1 MEFTTSRDFCN
12 KFASQF
18 TLGNPYP
25 LEDFLDNFDE
35 VMPQI
40 EFSENESLMDT
51 FKKYYRV
58 IGGHST
64 AYGGTYHPHYLFDL
78 IKDPGNFTG
87 FDFIE
92 NTLRH
97 QGSLYTQTY
106 YCIIFMIEILNREED
121 AISSESARI
130 SLSHQIYFENYIFQ
144 PLIRNYIDGARPEF
158 IYNTRPPS
166 RFSQSSEGKELEMLK
181 DKVGKEIVSLVKFH
195 FCRLKDKLVEK
206 CMKEEITPTRALW
219 LTFVPL
225 TFEELFNIIT
235 NIENKYIRSSL
246 FFVAGFQKLFK
257 IRDLSK
263 NIIENN
269 AFDIGL
275 QATEYN
281 KYRKENQI
289 TFYDNNNNFEFKEFS
304 KDGISKF
311 YKFIFRSEDER
322 DKFSKKFNKMR
333 TSKITNED
341 YEIFNKY
348 YSTSYE
354 SNYTFYPFQNFG
366 SYLIKNWMTGF
377 SCSLELIDTQ
387 FSNVAEEYKNY
398 YKDNNCKTHHFISEN
413 EENEL
418 VNYFNNKLFTRRDFM
433 SELLVSLDSS
443 PNKKAKY
450 N

>member
-1 MEFTTSRDFCN
+1 MQFNTSIEFCKN
-12 KFASQF
+12 FASQF
-18 TLGNPYP
+18 TFGEPYL
-25 LEDFLDNFDE
+25 LEDFLDYFDE

-40 EFSENESLMDT
+40 KFNDNENLLDT

-58 IGGHST
+58 IGSHST
-64 AYGGTYHPHYLFDL
+64 AYGGTYHPQYLFDL
-78 IKDPGNFTG
+78 IKDPGNFDKTG

-106 YCIIFMIEILNREED
+106 YWIIFMIEILNREED

-130 SLSHQIYFENYIFQ
+130 SLSHQIYFEFYIFQ
-144 PLIRNYIDGARPEF
+144 PLIRNYIYGARPEF
-158 IYNTRPPS
+158 IYNTRSPS
-166 RFSQSSEGKELEMLK
+166 IFSKTSEGKDLELLK
-181 DKVGKEIVSLVKFH
+181 DKVGKKIVSLVKFH
-195 FCRLKDKLVEK
+195 FCRLKDKLIEK

-219 LTFVPL
+219 LAFVPL

-235 NIENKYIRSSL
+235 NINNKYIRSSL
-246 FFVAGFQKLFK
+246 FFVAGFQKISK
-257 IRDLSK
+257 IRELSK

-275 QATEYN
+275 EINECNEYRE
-281 KYRKENQI
+281 KNQI
-289 TFYDNNNNFEFKEFS
+289 TSYDDNNFEFKDFS
-304 KDGISKF
+304 KDGASKF
-311 YKFIFRSEDER
+311 YRFIFRSEER

-341 YEIFNKY
+341 LELFKKY
-348 YSTSYE
+348 YCTNIETY
-354 SNYTFYPFQNFG
+354 YTFYPFLYFGNF
-366 SYLIKNWMTGF
+366 LIKNWVAGC
-377 SCSLELIDTQ
+377 SCSLKLIDMQ
-387 FSNVAEEYKNY
+387 YSSVAEEYKNY

-418 VNYFNNKLFTRRDFM
+418 VNYFNHELLTKRDFM
-433 SELLVSLDSS
+433 SELIVSLDSS